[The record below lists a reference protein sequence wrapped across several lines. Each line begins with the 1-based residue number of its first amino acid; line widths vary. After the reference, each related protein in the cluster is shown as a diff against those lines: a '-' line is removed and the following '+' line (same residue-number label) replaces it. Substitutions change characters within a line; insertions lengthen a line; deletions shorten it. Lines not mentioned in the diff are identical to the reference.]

1 MKPSRRRFL
10 RLMAAGS
17 AAAVAGPVATAAG
30 ATRPVR
36 KTATPAPATTTGKA
50 SPPPV
55 AVADEIHRQ
64 KTALEKS
71 LKTLRDYPLP
81 AGSEP
86 AFTFVPLK
94 ARRKERAS

>member
-17 AAAVAGPVATAAG
+17 AAAVAGPVAA
-30 ATRPVR
+30 ATRTKKPIR
-36 KTATPAPATTTGKA
+36 KTAAPAPTTLAGKA
-50 SPPPV
+50 APPPATV
-55 AVADEIHRQ
+55 AEEIRRQ
-64 KTALEKS
+64 KTSLDKS